1 MTHLLARFAL
11 LSGNFI
17 TGLAVLAPAGML
29 PELSAGLGVSIREAG
44 FLVTYGAVVLCI
56 ASPLVSWLT
65 TRIGRRMLMTGTLA
79 VIAAG
84 HAATAF
90 SDSYAAVLALRL
102 GMLAVVAIYTPQA
115 ASAISLIVQERERA
129 SAISFVFLG
138 WSLAIAV
145 GLPFVTWL
153 ANQFGWRE
161 TYGVI
166 AVLAAVSLLLNFAA
180 LPNGLRG
187 HALSIGSFAT
197 IARSTTLKLMLL
209 FTFLLMVGLFLIT
222 IYLIPNLTKLTGA
235 GAAIGGSYFLL
246 FGGAGVV
253 GNMIASFV
261 VSRLGVSRT
270 MQYSILTLIVGSAFW
285 AFGAGSLVAMGLG
298 LLMVGI
304 GLTSVNSMQQARLV
318 AEAPNLASA
327 TVALNTSVLYVGQAI
342 GSGIGGLL
350 YANGFYAAAGFVALG
365 FFLLAFVSFRV
376 TDRKPLPA
384 S

>member
-1 MTHLLARFAL
+1 MTHLMARFAL
-11 LSGNFI
+11 LSGNFL
-17 TGLAVLAPAGML
+17 TGVAVLAPAGML
-29 PELSAGLGVSIREAG
+29 PQLSAGLGVSIHEAG

-65 TRIGRRMLMTGTLA
+65 SRIGRRMLMSGTLA
-79 VIAAG
+79 IVALG
-84 HAATAF
+84 HAATAW
-90 SDSYAAVLALRL
+90 SDSYAAVLAIRL
-102 GMLAVVAIYTPQA
+102 VMLAVVAIYTPQA
-115 ASAISLIVQERERA
+115 ASVISLIVQERERS

-161 TYGVI
+161 TYGAI
-166 AVLAAVSLLLNFAA
+166 AVFATASMLLNLAA

-209 FTFLLMVGLFLIT
+209 FTLLLMVGLFLIT

-235 GAAIGGSYFLL
+235 GAVIGGSYFLL

-253 GNMIASFV
+253 GNAIASVV

-270 MQYSILTLIVGSAFW
+270 MQYSILTVIAGSAFW

-298 LLMVGI
+298 IVMVGI

-318 AEAPNLASA
+318 AEAPDLASA

-350 YANGFYAAAGFVALG
+350 FANGFYAAAGFVAMA
-365 FFLLAFVSFRV
+365 FFLLAFVSLW
-376 TDRKPLPA
+376 TTERKSLAP

>member
-1 MTHLLARFAL
+1 MTHFLARFAL
-11 LSGNFI
+11 LSGNLI

-29 PELSAGLGVSIREAG
+29 PELSSGLGVSIREAG

-65 TRIGRRMLMTGTLA
+65 TRIGRRMLMTGTMVA
-79 VIAAG
+79 IAAG

-90 SDSYAAVLALRL
+90 SDSYAAVLILRL
-102 GMLAVVAIYTPQA
+102 IMMTVVALYTPQA
-115 ASAISLIVQERERA
+115 ASTISLIVPERERA

-145 GLPFVTWL
+145 GLPFVTLL

-161 TYGVI
+161 TYATI
-166 AVLAAVSLLLNFAA
+166 AALAAASALLNVVA

-187 HALSIGSFAT
+187 HPLSIGSFST

-222 IYLIPNLTKLTGA
+222 IYLIPNLMKLTGA
-235 GAAIGGSYFLL
+235 GAAVGGSYFLL

-253 GNMIASFV
+253 GNTIASGV
-261 VSRLGVSRT
+261 VSRIGVSRT
-270 MQYSILTLIVGSAFW
+270 LQYSMLTVILGAAFW
-285 AFGAGSLVAMGLG
+285 AFGAGSLTAMGIG

-318 AEAPNLASA
+318 AEAPELASA

-350 YANGFYAAAGFVALG
+350 YAQGLYAASGFVALA
-365 FFLLAFVSFRV
+365 FFLLAFTTFWL
-376 TDRKPLPA
+376 TERKTA
-384 S
+384 AR